1 MGQGQ
6 LAEEPQLLR
15 KEPLV
20 TAPRGCLCVSI
31 LPEEGVRETA
41 FPGKMALRWCPG
53 KPRPRR
59 ADRSGWECGGGDLA
73 GAPVACCCRRGP
85 GSSPTPPFLAGL
97 AGWLP
102 SQFLCSN
109 RTRDK
114 AHGCLSTSPWYVC
127 GSPACL
133 SLSLSL
139 CVSISF
145 SLLSESSTS
154 FPPLSSS
161 LSLVPG

>member
-1 MGQGQ
+1 MLQWPVA
-6 LAEEPQLLR
+6 AEEALAAPPPLL
-15 KEPLV
+15 
-20 TAPRGCLCVSI
+20 
-31 LPEEGVRETA
+31 
-41 FPGKMALRWCPG
+41 
-53 KPRPRR
+53 
-59 ADRSGWECGGGDLA
+59 
-73 GAPVACCCRRGP
+73 
-85 GSSPTPPFLAGL
+85 SSLGL

-133 SLSLSL
+133 SVFVSLS
-139 CVSISF
+139 VSISF
-145 SLLSESSTS
+145 SLHSESSTS

-161 LSLVPG
+161 LSLIPG